1 MLLKHVQFVRAIT
14 EGNDPILWLLVRGQE
29 LERACNFAI
38 ALKYYFAGKMFFAR
52 LHQNQE
58 LYRLVCGDNTARSA
72 NSDERQQRKR
82 KKLEEEF
89 KRLYRELLPM
99 TNAEV
104 SFIISCLFV
113 SLQTLIVPPRLT
125 RARESLFTTKTL
137 CSGAVQ

>member
-14 EGNDPILWLLVRGQE
+14 KENDPIQWLLVRGQE

-38 ALKYYFAGKMFFAR
+38 ALKYYFAGRMFFAR
-52 LHQNQE
+52 LHQTPE
-58 LYRLVCGDNTARSA
+58 LYDLVCGDNRPNAA
-72 NSDERQQRKR
+72 QKKR
-82 KKLEEEF
+82 KKLEDEF
-89 KRLYRELLPM
+89 KKFYRDLLPM

-104 SFIISCLFV
+104 PFIIPCLLV

>member
-1 MLLKHVQFVRAIT
+1 MLLKHLQFVRAIT
-14 EGNDPILWLLVRGQE
+14 KGNDPIQWLLVRGQE

-38 ALKYYFAGKMFFAR
+38 ALKYYFAGRMFFAR
-52 LHQNQE
+52 LHQTPD

-72 NSDERQQRKR
+72 RSASSDERQQRKC

-104 SFIISCLFV
+104 PFVISCVFV
-113 SLQTLIVPPRLT
+113 SL
-125 RARESLFTTKTL
+125 
-137 CSGAVQ
+137 